1 VRPILTFHPA
11 FDIHEYLDVDFS
23 GTHSVCSSLASTYLA
38 PLTAWLQQYGFKAMI
53 TEFGAANGT
62 ECDSYVVDIINYM
75 ADNPEYIGW
84 SAWAAG
90 PLWGSNSACCANS
103 AQWGSLEPDSL
114 ASDGSPGM
122 YETVWLAEI
131 EPLLPTNLQ
140 ETGISNLNGPGG
152 SVGGSSSSSSSSKT
166 STTTSTSST
175 STSKV
180 TTTTSSK
187 SSTTTTS
194 SKSSTTTTSSKSS
207 TTSSS
212 VAATTTASSCSNG
225 VAMWGQ
231 CGGETYTGST
241 TCICGAV
248 CVYSNPWYSQCLA
261 P

>member
-1 VRPILTFHPA
+1 
-11 FDIHEYLDVDFS
+11 
-23 GTHSVCSSLASTYLA
+23 
-38 PLTAWLQQYGFKAMI
+38 MI

-75 ADNPEYIGW
+75 ADNPVYIGW
-84 SAWAAG
+84 TAWAAG
-90 PLWGSNSACCANS
+90 PLWGSYSACCADS
-103 AQWGSLEPDSL
+103 EQWGSLEPESL

-140 ETGISNLNGPGG
+140 KSGISNLNGPGG
-152 SVGGSSSSSSSSKT
+152 SVGGSSSSSKV
-166 STTTSTSST
+166 STTTSKSST
-175 STSKV
+175 STSKI
-180 TTTTSSK
+180 
-187 SSTTTTS
+187 
-194 SKSSTTTTSSKSS
+194 TTTTSSKSS

-212 VAATTTASSCSNG
+212 KAATTTASSCSSG

-241 TCICGAV
+241 TCICGAT

-261 P
+261 S